1 MKPSRRKFLQWAV
14 GAGALPAVAQKA
26 WAQAYPARSV
36 RVVVPVAAGG
46 ANDVTARLITQWLSE
61 HLGQQFFI
69 ENRPGAGSNIG
80 TEAVIR
86 AFADGYTLL
95 IASSSAAINATLFQT
110 LNFNFIRDI
119 TPIASIVRVPQVM
132 QVNPSLPVQN
142 VPEFIAYAKANP
154 GKIAMGSGGNGSP
167 AHVIGEYFKLM
178 TGTDLTHVP
187 YRGAA
192 PAVTDLLAGQ
202 IQVAFTELATSLGHV
217 KSGNLRALAV
227 TTAARTET

>member
-14 GAGALPAVAQKA
+14 GAGALPAVQQKA
-26 WAQAYPARSV
+26 WAQTYPTRSV

-86 AFADGYTLL
+86 ASADGYTLL
-95 IASSSAAINATLFQT
+95 IASSSAAINVTLFQT

-119 TPIASIVRVPQVM
+119 TPI
-132 QVNPSLPVQN
+132 
-142 VPEFIAYAKANP
+142 
-154 GKIAMGSGGNGSP
+154 
-167 AHVIGEYFKLM
+167 
-178 TGTDLTHVP
+178 
-187 YRGAA
+187 
-192 PAVTDLLAGQ
+192 
-202 IQVAFTELATSLGHV
+202 
-217 KSGNLRALAV
+217 
-227 TTAARTET
+227 